1 MKVDIQ
7 EIEAAMLENK
17 IEQTK
22 VQAVIKQLEQVIEE
36 LKAEKDTETPK
47 SKYEYVIVLHD
58 KENVLEGKE
67 IAGWVVQQEV
77 DADPALIFSKIL
89 DAVKNQNETA
99 KRKRNF
105 ITDLTSAFE
114 YLKPKFLKEKKV
126 KIKTK
131 DLTRVLVSNGKL

>member
-1 MKVDIQ
+1 MKID
-7 EIEAAMLENK
+7 LEEVQSVLLEK
-17 IEQTK
+17 HFDPKK
-22 VQAVIKQLEQVIEE
+22 VQEVIRDLEKIVEE
-36 LKAEKDTETPK
+36 LKAEKDTQTPK
-47 SKYEYVIVLHD
+47 SKYEHIIILHD
-58 KENVLEGKE
+58 KDNVLEGKE

-99 KRKRNF
+99 KRRKNF

-131 DLTRVLVSNGKL
+131 DLTRVLITNGKL